1 MLAFASMT
9 NSASQPKAGAMQRL
23 HNRRY
28 MVTGAARGLG
38 LAIAARLIAEG
49 ARVMLADVLPEGAAR
64 AGELGEAAAFITCDV
79 TSRDQIAAAIAATAN
94 RWGGLDGLVNNAGI
108 APKGDILS
116 ETPEQFDR
124 VIATNLTAAF
134 HATQL
139 AAPHLIA
146 AGGGVIVNMS
156 SVNAL
161 LTIPALLAYNVA
173 KGGLNQLTRNT
184 AVALAPHNIRV
195 VGIGPGTIL
204 TDLARQAVM
213 GSEDARRQILSR
225 TPMGRAGEPHEIAAI
240 AAFLLSD
247 DASYITGETIYADGG
262 RLGLNYT
269 VPVGEN
275 S

>member
-1 MLAFASMT
+1 MDPT
-9 NSASQPKAGAMQRL
+9 RL
-23 HNRRY
+23 HNRRIL
-28 MVTGAARGLG
+28 VTGAARGLG
-38 LAIAARLIAEG
+38 LAIAQRCVAEG
-49 ARVMLADVLPEGAAR
+49 AQVMLADVLPEGEAR
-64 AGELGEAAAFITCDV
+64 AAELGAAFVHCDV
-79 TSRDQIAAAIAATAN
+79 TNRDAIAAAIAATVA
-94 RWGGLDGLVNNAGI
+94 RFGGLDGLVNNAGI
-108 APKGDILS
+108 APKGDIFS
-116 ETPEQFDR
+116 ETPDQFER

-139 AAPHLIA
+139 AVPHMIA

-204 TDLARQAVM
+204 TELAKNAVM
-213 GSEDARRQILSR
+213 ADAAARDQILSR
-225 TPMGRAGEPHEIAAI
+225 TPLGRAGEPGEIAAI

-247 DASYITGETIYADGG
+247 EASYITGETLYADGG
-262 RLGLNYT
+262 RLALNYT
-269 VPVGEN
+269 VPVGDD